1 MEALSFD
8 TGTHDRRSLWELGDR
23 HDGVVVVVV
32 LCSGGGGGLG
42 APASTLMKVL
52 QRAEG
57 TE

>member
-8 TGTHDRRSLWELGDR
+8 TGTHDRRSMGELGDR
-23 HDGVVVVVV
+23 HDG
-32 LCSGGGGGLG
+32 GGGGVGGLG